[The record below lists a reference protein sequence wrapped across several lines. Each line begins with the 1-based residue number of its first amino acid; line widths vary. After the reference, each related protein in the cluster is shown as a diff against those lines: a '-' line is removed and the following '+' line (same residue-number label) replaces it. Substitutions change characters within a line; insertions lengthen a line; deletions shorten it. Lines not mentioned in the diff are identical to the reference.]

1 MTRPLLIVGGAPRVA
16 VDAVRF
22 LSVKASGDTAVA
34 LAEGLERAGLGA
46 ELLLGILARPGV
58 AAARR
63 YDGRD
68 DLEAALRTWLGQHP
82 NGVVVLSAAI
92 NDYQVAGVERRVGD
106 AVTGFAPGEKVPS
119 GGDEVIIR
127 LRPAGKVIDQLAA
140 WGHRGPLVGFKY
152 EDAATVVASAQAL
165 QRRCGASLVVAN
177 SLCGTLQALVQA
189 NGVEPFADRKSLL
202 AGLLAQVAGLARA

>member
-1 MTRPLLIVGGAPRVA
+1 MARSILIVGGAPRVA

-34 LAEGLERAGLGA
+34 LVEGLGKNGLGA
-46 ELLLGILARPGV
+46 DLLLGILARPEV
-58 AAARR
+58 TARR
-63 YDGRD
+63 YDGRE
-68 DLEAALRTWLGQHP
+68 DLESALRGWLGEHP
-82 NGVVVLSAAI
+82 DGVVVLSAAI
-92 NDYQVAGVERRVGD
+92 NDYQVAWVERRVGD
-106 AVTGFAPGEKVPS
+106 AITAFAPGEKVPS
-119 GGDEVIIR
+119 GGDEMVIR

-165 QRRCGASLVVAN
+165 QRRCGAALVVAN

-189 NGVEPFADRKSLL
+189 HEVERFTDRNSLL
-202 AGLLAQVAGLARA
+202 AGVVAQVAKLAWA